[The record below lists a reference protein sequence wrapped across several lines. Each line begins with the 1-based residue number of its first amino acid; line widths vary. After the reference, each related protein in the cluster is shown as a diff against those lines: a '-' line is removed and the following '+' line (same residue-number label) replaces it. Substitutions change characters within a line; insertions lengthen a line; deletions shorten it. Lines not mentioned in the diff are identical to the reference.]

1 MGRGGQWTG
10 FVRARM
16 GWRGEVSTVASRGG
30 RRAGGFPRRPSRPR
44 RGCWWWVWRTD
55 ASSVFLSFLGSRVAG
70 RGGDLGRASGDAQVD
85 ESAVQGL
92 ALLDHVVLLE
102 ELLEG
107 ETLLVEHELRV
118 GRRAGWKEKSV
129 RWVRGGTRTESAT
142 TNRGRAGGRRG
153 RRGPAERGRDAS
165 TATRDPARR
174 ASRRDPGRRDAP
186 AATPPRGS
194 RRWRQ
199 RRENVKNDRGR
210 GARHARR
217 ARQIAARVRASGR
230 APRQGKSAPVPET
243 SRTSYHARANG
254 RLSGRESLCQP
265 RPREPRRVAVVSSPL
280 HTTSRACIVEHSR
293 LPRSKS
299 IGTRD
304 REPARFIATF
314 AFNGHFQTKFWR
326 GEARRKR
333 SRLARAF
340 VVAPAPLPRPSSS
353 LIFSHR
359 RSPILSPY

>member
-1 MGRGGQWTG
+1 MRLEREGGGRGRGGARGSVDW
-10 FVRARM
+10 VRAREGGM
-16 GWRGEVSTVASRGG
+16 AGEGFDGG
-30 RRAGGFPRRPSRPR
+30 VEGGGRAGGFPRMAESSTVV
-44 RGCWWWVWRTD
+44 GGGSWRD

-70 RGGDLGRASGDAQVD
+70 RGGDLGRAYGDAQVD

-129 RWVRGGTRTESAT
+129 RWVRGSTRTESAT
-142 TNRGRAGGRRG
+142 TNRGRAGARRG

-217 ARQIAARVRASGR
+217 ARQIAARVRASRR

-265 RPREPRRVAVVSSPL
+265 RPREPRRVTVVRSLLPRASCARASSSIRGSPGQNPSERAIENPRVSS
-280 HTTSRACIVEHSR
+280 
-293 LPRSKS
+293 
-299 IGTRD
+299 
-304 REPARFIATF
+304 
-314 AFNGHFQTKFWR
+314 
-326 GEARRKR
+326 
-333 SRLARAF
+333 
-340 VVAPAPLPRPSSS
+340 
-353 LIFSHR
+353 
-359 RSPILSPY
+359 